1 MTYSE
6 IPQKLQLG
14 SRNGVGHMKIKGLS
28 EIGFDREKMPSEPP
42 QPAMAKES
50 RGRVKSSS
58 RANFH
63 PYGWRM
69 QGFPTAPVGPPRNGV
84 GNMKTHDLSEI
95 GFDRTKIVGRTAQ
108 MATAERA
115 KIASIL

>member
-1 MTYSE
+1 MTSSE
-6 IPQKLQLG
+6 IPQQLQLG
-14 SRNGVGHMKIKGLS
+14 SRNGVGHMKTNGLS

-69 QGFPTAPVGPPRNGV
+69 QGFPYSSGWTRQQRRGEYEN
-84 GNMKTHDLSEI
+84 T
-95 GFDRTKIVGRTAQ
+95 
-108 MATAERA
+108 
-115 KIASIL
+115 

>member
-1 MTYSE
+1 MCLHNRNPGIRPTITYGNDFFGNPSAAP
-6 IPQKLQLG
+6 IG
-14 SRNGVGHMKIKGLS
+14 SRNGVGHMKTNGLS

-58 RANFH
+58 QANFH

-69 QGFPTAPVGPPRNGV
+69 QGFPYSSGWTR
-84 GNMKTHDLSEI
+84 
-95 GFDRTKIVGRTAQ
+95 Q
-108 MATAERA
+108 ERRGEYENT
-115 KIASIL
+115 